1 MLRIKEMRKQRGMNQ
16 MELAKLV
23 GVAQGYVSDLENER
37 YSPSLGVLIR
47 LAKALDCTLDELV
60 DLESAFKAS

>member
-1 MLRIKEMRKQRGMNQ
+1 MLRIKTLRKAHGLSQTKLAGM
-16 MELAKLV
+16 V
-23 GVAQGYVSDLENER
+23 GVTQTCISDLENGKETPR
-37 YSPSLGVLIR
+37 FSILIR